1 MLDRIKKEQEIK
13 TLKEAKSII
22 LKLKGIFG
30 ELNLSE
36 SEIKHLFQE
45 CGLNFGETEKSGME
59 KKLEELG
66 ISGSF
71 VPGEPINISDES
83 IVALRLQIDE
93 NVRERE
99 EAALNSDIAMLMK
112 KPSMH

>member
-22 LKLKGIFG
+22 LRLKGIFE

-59 KKLEELG
+59 KLG
-66 ISGSF
+66 IKECF

-83 IVALRLQIDE
+83 IVALRLQMDE
-93 NVRERE
+93 NVR
-99 EAALNSDIAMLMK
+99 
-112 KPSMH
+112 